1 MFCNRYP
8 YTNMHDLNLDWI
20 LQVMRSYDDMTV
32 KAEGGPSGANIT
44 IDDEGNRTLTISTPI
59 FYPENLLDNSYFAD
73 PINQRNQTIYQA
85 SASPENQNDISGIC
99 IDRWRLGAN
108 STMSLSEA
116 GVIIT
121 GNCYQIVDNAP
132 PLATLIMY
140 DGTNV
145 TYAQIIFDGPPNS
158 EKISGG
164 KIDGKAVVNLTSG
177 FYVWAALLPGNVT
190 NYEYQRKPREIEL
203 IKCLSKMQVYNKPP
217 MGGNVTTRSPL
228 FFGVGMSG
236 GYALVNVPTMFRINN
251 ARIRNFD
258 MYVSNKR
265 VTNTQTSLYAYNGAA
280 MIIKTSNISL
290 SNNTVYSASLNSTA
304 VIDGEPSITF

>member
-8 YTNMHDLNLDWI
+8 YTNLHDLNLDWI
-20 LQVMRSYDDMTV
+20 LNVMRSYDDMTV
-32 KAEGGPSGANIT
+32 KAEGGPEGVNIS
-44 IDDEGNRTLTISTPI
+44 IDDEGNRTLTIYSPI

-121 GNCYQIVDNAP
+121 GNCYQILDNAP

-145 TYAQIIFDGPPNS
+145 TYAQIIFDGLPNS

-190 NYEYQRKPREIEL
+190 DYEYQRKPRQTEL
-203 IKCLSKMQVYNKPP
+203 VKCLTKMQVYRNIQ
-217 MGGNVTTRSPL
+217 NTIVTTKSPL
-228 FFGVGMSG
+228 FYGVGTNDG
-236 GYALVNVPTMFRINN
+236 RLLVTIPITFAIDN
-251 ARIRNFD
+251 ARTRNFVLLVD
-258 MYVSNKR
+258 GQR
-265 VTNTQTSLYAYNGAA
+265 VPSYQTYFHVYNGNT
-280 MIIKTSNISL
+280 MIIRTNAIGLTSNS
-290 SNNTVYSASLNSTA
+290 VYSVSLDADA
-304 VIDGEPSITF
+304 VIDGEPTITF